1 MSSNTQ
7 VQPEPPGRAIA
18 PLFEPIKIGKL
29 KLENRIVMAPM
40 CSRLHTADGEVTQAT
55 LDHYRVRACGG
66 AAMLIIEATRIDDK
80 YSSNEWNVLSA
91 SSERY
96 LVGLSMLAET
106 IQINGCI
113 PAIQLIHAGRQSSNV
128 SPCIAPSAI
137 PDGLYQSALGDR
149 YQVREITPKEIDEVI
164 EAFGKATLLVK
175 NAGFEAVEIHA
186 AHGYLP
192 NNFLTPCAN
201 LRTDA
206 YGGSLENR
214 ARFSLDMVRC
224 MRDHVGPDFPIIF
237 RYNGDDYVPNG
248 FDITEAKEFALMLEE
263 AGIDAHH
270 VTGGIGESWEYCE
283 PPIYV
288 ERGTLVPLAEAIK
301 EVATLPVIAVGS
313 IDVPLAANVIREGK
327 ADIIA
332 MGRGFLADP
341 EIPNKAAAG
350 EVRAIRHCI
359 RCNESCLNG
368 EILQRPQRCDVNFL
382 CGRETSYAITK
393 AGAKRRVVVVGGG
406 SAGMEAARVASLR
419 GHEVILLEKTGQL
432 GGQLHLAAALGFKE
446 DLRILM
452 DNQAY
457 EVETAGVDI
466 RLNTT
471 ATIESLR
478 ALEPEALIIACGAEE
493 KFRDVAGVDLPHVEL
508 PVDLLNRSAT
518 AGDSVIIAGGGWLG
532 CDLSVYLARLG
543 KKVVLTT
550 KKGDSDELIPQLEPI
565 SRKVFMQMMA
575 DAGVEVKGGHQ
586 LVEITS
592 GGARF
597 AVDAEIVE
605 LQADTVV
612 PAWGFKPNREF
623 HERARELA
631 PYVRIIGDCV
641 RLGNLR
647 ACIWPGFLAGY
658 KC

>member
-1 MSSNTQ
+1 MSSN
-7 VQPEPPGRAIA
+7 PYA
-18 PLFEPIKIGKL
+18 PLFDPIKIGKL
-29 KLENRIVMAPM
+29 KLPNRIVMAPM

-55 LDHYRVRACGG
+55 LDHYRVRARGG

-96 LVGLSMLAET
+96 VVGLSHLAET
-106 IQINGCI
+106 IQENGCI
-113 PAIQLIHAGRQSSNV
+113 PGIQLVHAGRQSSNV

-137 PDGLYQSALGDR
+137 PDGLYQKYLGDR
-149 YQVREITPKEIDEVI
+149 YVVREITPQEIDEVI
-164 EAFGKATLLVK
+164 DAFGKATALVK
-175 NAGFEAVEIHA
+175 HCGFEAVEIHA

-192 NNFLTPCAN
+192 NNFLTPSAN
-201 LRTDA
+201 ERTDA

-214 ARFSLDMVRC
+214 ARFSLEMVRC
-224 MRDHVGPDFPIIF
+224 MRDYVGPDFPIIY
-237 RYNGDDYVPNG
+237 RYNGDDYVKNG
-248 FDITEAKEFALMLEE
+248 FEITEAKEFALMLEE

-270 VTGGIGESWEYCE
+270 VTAGIGESWEYCD

-288 ERGTLVPLAEAIK
+288 ERGSLVHLAEAVK
-301 EVATLPVIAVGS
+301 EVATLPVIAVAS
-313 IDVPLAANVIREGK
+313 IDVPLAADVVRKGK

-341 EIPNKAAAG
+341 DIPNKAAAG

-368 EILQRPQRCDVNFL
+368 EMLQRPQRCDVNFL
-382 CGRETSYAITK
+382 CGRETSYAITN
-393 AGAKRRVVVVGGG
+393 ADTKRRVVVVGGG
-406 SAGMEAARVASLR
+406 AAGMEAARVASLR
-419 GHEVILLEKTGQL
+419 GHEAILLEKTDQL
-432 GGQLHLAAALGFKE
+432 GGQLHLAAALGFKD
-446 DLRILM
+446 DLRALM

-457 EVETAGVDI
+457 EVEEACVDI
-466 RLNTT
+466 RMNMT

-478 ALEPEALIIACGAEE
+478 ALKPDALIVAAGVEA
-493 KFRDVAGVDLPHVEL
+493 KFRDVAGVDLPHVEF
-508 PVDLLNRSAT
+508 PVDLLNRTAT

-532 CDLSVYLARLG
+532 CDLSVYLAQLG
-543 KKVVLTT
+543 KKVILTT
-550 KKGDSDELIPQLEPI
+550 KKGDSEDLIPMLEPM
-565 SRKVFMQMMA
+565 SRKVFMDMMA

-586 LVEITS
+586 LVEITD

-597 AVDAEIVE
+597 AVEDGTAELE
-605 LQADTVV
+605 ADTVV

-623 HERARELA
+623 HDAAKDLA
-631 PYVRIIGDCV
+631 PYYRIIGDCV

-658 KC
+658 EC